1 MKKLF
6 IVLCFCFSYSL
17 GQETLESVRRQTKAV
32 EVETAREA
40 KLHDEEKKRHADFI
54 ETGRKKVLALN
65 AQNQSL
71 RAEMDSMKTELTR
84 LQEARQKTLSTARWY
99 DSKKIKYQESLAL
112 AIDSLKPILELDFP
126 YKVDDAVNDISEIAS
141 QLKKGHIAPTD
152 ALARTIEVFLD
163 RIRLGYTTEV
173 WKGSLALETRS
184 IPGTFMRYGAVASV
198 FMSLDGSEV
207 FWLSRSKT
215 DGYVW
220 QEEAQDM
227 ELRSI
232 LKEVLKVA
240 EGKTAPKI
248 VQIPV
253 YLKKEGL

>member
-6 IVLCFCFSYSL
+6 FVLCLCFSYSI
-17 GQETLESVRRQTKAV
+17 GQETVESVRRQAKAV
-32 EVETAREA
+32 EAETAREV

-54 ETGRKKVLALN
+54 EVGRKKVIALN

-71 RAEMDSMKTELTR
+71 RAEMDSMKTELVR
-84 LQEARQKTLSTARWY
+84 LQDARQKTLSTARFY
-99 DSKKIKYQESLAL
+99 DTKKVKYQESLAL
-112 AIDSLKPILELDFP
+112 AIDSLKPLLQSDFP
-126 YKVDDAVNDISEIAS
+126 YKIDEAVNSISEISS

-152 ALARTIEVFLD
+152 AFARTTEVFLD
-163 RIRLGYTTEV
+163 RIRIGYTTEV
-173 WKGSLALETRS
+173 WKGSLAFEARS

-198 FMSLDGSEV
+198 FVSLDGNEV
-207 FWLSRSKT
+207 FWLSRSK
-215 DGYVW
+215 DNGYVW
-220 QEEAQDM
+220 QEASQNM
-227 ELRSI
+227 EMRSI

-253 YLKKEGL
+253 YLKKVGQ